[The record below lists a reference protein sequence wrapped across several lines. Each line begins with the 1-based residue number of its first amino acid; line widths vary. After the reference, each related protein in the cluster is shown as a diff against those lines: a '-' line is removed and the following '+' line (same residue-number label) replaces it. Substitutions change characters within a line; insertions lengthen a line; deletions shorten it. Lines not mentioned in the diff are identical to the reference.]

1 MSKIKTFRGLIPDGG
16 QEKITLHTITGRI
29 GYRIVKF
36 QIMPE
41 NSSNNFECSVKI
53 FKVEQASVDSTVNFA
68 NETLLGAAFTGL
80 ISGGYAGSQTIIHDN
95 TIFNQDIFI
104 TAQDLSASQSTNYY
118 LELEQI
124 KLDSNET
131 AVATLKNIK
140 NRS

>member
-16 QEKITLHTITGRI
+16 QEKITLHTITGTT
-29 GYRIVKF
+29 GYRILKF

-41 NSSNNFECSVKI
+41 NSSNNYECSVKI
-53 FKVEQASVDSTVNFA
+53 YKIEQTTVDSTVNFA

-80 ISGGYAGSQTIIHDN
+80 ISGGYAGAQTIIHDN
-95 TIFNQDIFI
+95 VIFNQDIFV

-124 KLDSNET
+124 TLDSNET

-140 NRS
+140 NRG